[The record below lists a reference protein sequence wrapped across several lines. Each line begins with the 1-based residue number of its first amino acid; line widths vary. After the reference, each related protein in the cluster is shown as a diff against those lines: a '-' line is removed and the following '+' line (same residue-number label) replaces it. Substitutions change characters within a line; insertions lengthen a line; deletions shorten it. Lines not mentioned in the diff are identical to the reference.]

1 MVEKHLFG
9 VNRICV
15 LTGIS
20 KKTYYY
26 ATDPSERKSTK
37 YWSLKSKLTTII
49 EKHPKYGVER
59 IKADLLRRD
68 RIVIGRDTLS
78 SLLKLWALSLPTR
91 VKPPPASGINQIL
104 CFLAGRANLL
114 IRSTITAPLQAL
126 SADMSQL
133 SFNQGKSKCYLSIHK
148 DVYGQLVY
156 GWSVAE
162 HQTEDLVIASFR
174 QACTAIE
181 QLSKQSLKHFNLLQH
196 QDRGSQY
203 TGYRYTDAV
212 LSAGARLSYSDPG
225 TPTHNPGQESF
236 FGRFKDE
243 WKDDIYELETLE
255 EVEAFVSSKISDY
268 NEDRL
273 HTSLGNMPPKEYLEL
288 FLKTVGKELPKSR
301 G

>member
-1 MVEKHLFG
+1 MILG
-9 VNRICV
+9 
-15 LTGIS
+15 LS

-26 ATDPSERKSTK
+26 ARDPQERQSSK
-37 YWSLKSKLTTII
+37 YWSLKSKLATII

-68 RIVIGRDTLS
+68 NIVIGRDTLS

-91 VKPPPASGINQIL
+91 VKPPPVSGVHQIL
-104 CFLAGRANLL
+104 CFLADRANLL

-126 SADMSQL
+126 SADMTQL

-148 DVYGQLVY
+148 DVYAQVVY
-156 GWSVAE
+156 GWSISAF
-162 HQTEDLVIASFR
+162 QTEDLVIASFR
-174 QACTAIE
+174 QACQTIE
-181 QLSKQSLKHFNLLQH
+181 QLSQQSLKHLNLLQH

-203 TGYRYTDAV
+203 MSYHYTDAV
-212 LSAGARLSYSDPG
+212 LSTGTRLSYSDPG

-243 WKDDIYELETLE
+243 WKDEIYELETLE
-255 EVEAFVSSKISDY
+255 EVIAFVESKIIDY

-273 HTSLGNMPPKEYLEL
+273 HTSLGYIPPKEYLEK
-288 FLKTVGKELPKSR
+288 FLKTVG
-301 G
+301 